1 MGNSGWRRQVLKHR
15 ERVMKVERE
24 SGGGDEQVGGGS
36 CYRERGKGLLCCHL
50 DCGGQSEVCGMKH
63 SGVGR
68 SKWSFR
74 WGASRPAPRNPND
87 STAAPFPFPCSSYPH
102 QPAHPCSI
110 LPRRTIQH
118 TTCVS
123 LPPSL
128 PASAE
133 RYKIHPPPLSLS
145 TFITRSRCLS
155 TCLRHPEFPIFF
167 VPSIRSCSCTTPQ
180 SQRHEAP
187 RGRRCVLDPACDLS
201 DAGHFPS
208 SRLRRLPTS
217 AVYCSQQEC
226 QREALQAMLLQRRQ
240 HGQGASGSRDVF
252 QLAPCIAASK
262 NANVRPSRQCC
273 SNVASMGKG
282 LPGANCLC
290 SLLNHPLARSQGVA
304 PRIALG
310 IPQKC
315 RIAVPRGFV
324 CQDTLSRLL
333 PR

>member
-1 MGNSGWRRQVLKHR
+1 MQLKRLSVKSLNVVLG
-15 ERVMKVERE
+15 
-24 SGGGDEQVGGGS
+24 SGGRADS
-36 CYRERGKGLLCCHL
+36 LRT
-50 DCGGQSEVCGMKH
+50 
-63 SGVGR
+63 R
-68 SKWSFR
+68 SRLTFPAP
-74 WGASRPAPRNPND
+74 GFIRPAPRNPND